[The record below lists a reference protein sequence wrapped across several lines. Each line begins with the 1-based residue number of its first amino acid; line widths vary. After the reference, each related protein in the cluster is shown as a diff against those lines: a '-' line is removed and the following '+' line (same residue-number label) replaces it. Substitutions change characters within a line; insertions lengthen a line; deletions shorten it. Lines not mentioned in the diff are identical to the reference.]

1 MKEPFPK
8 LPSKEETLDLIKE
21 HRISLIRELAE
32 SNERFPFPGVDR
44 DVRDRLKAEEAEFP
58 GYTTPIDDLI
68 ERFRAE
74 GLKVVLG
81 TDKNTEVFILPSG
94 SNDVGMDGLFPRHL
108 VVSEGMDLRLK
119 ELILTNKQLAKE
131 LGKI

>member
-1 MKEPFPK
+1 MKESFSKPPN
-8 LPSKEETLDLIKE
+8 KEEAINLIKE
-21 HRISLIRELAE
+21 HRIALIRELAE
-32 SNERFPFPGVDR
+32 SNEQFPFPGIDR
-44 DVRDRLKAEEAEFP
+44 DVRDRLKAEEVEFP
-58 GYTTPIDDLI
+58 GYTTPIEELI
-68 ERFRAE
+68 ERFRTE

-108 VVSEGMDLRLK
+108 VISEGMDLRLK